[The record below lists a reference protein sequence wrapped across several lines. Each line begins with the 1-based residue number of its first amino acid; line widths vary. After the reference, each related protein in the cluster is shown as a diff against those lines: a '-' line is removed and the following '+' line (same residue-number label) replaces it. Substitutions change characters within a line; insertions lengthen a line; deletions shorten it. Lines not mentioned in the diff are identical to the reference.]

1 MRKINHGKRTLK
13 KHVLCTLCTLS
24 ALSIGLCATITGC
37 GSTKYVTLTPTAEVR
52 ETFKKDDMN
61 PDDYAFFTTGPDT
74 TPEAVLL
81 IDNKYLG
88 EFDSAGWK
96 LRDKQFVVDLLKA
109 ISKKESLGSKFGY
122 PVIDDQGVNKG
133 LMFTTFRVGKMFID
147 KEEGS
152 FRIAT
157 PAMLDIGKG
166 AYKRTSCSISI
177 CQ

>member
-1 MRKINHGKRTLK
+1 M
-13 KHVLCTLCTLS
+13 
-24 ALSIGLCATITGC
+24 ATGC
-37 GSTKYVTLTPTAEVR
+37 GSTKYVTLTPTTEVR
-52 ETFKKDDMN
+52 ETFQKVDMN
-61 PDDYAFFTTGPDT
+61 PEDYAFFTTGPDA

-81 IDNKYLG
+81 VGNQYLG

-96 LRDKQFVVDLLKA
+96 LRDKQMIIDMLKA
-109 ISKKESLGSKFGY
+109 ISKKKSLGSKFGY
-122 PVIDDQGVNKG
+122 PVKDDQGVEKG
-133 LMFTTFRVGKMFID
+133 LLFTTFRVGKMFID

-152 FRIAT
+152 FRVAT